1 MYIENRCRPRA
12 ATVEIRKRYFPVE
25 RFVPFQ
31 GTVNA
36 GAATGVR
43 KLFFYGNTAFPS
55 VTKEKGWYSFI

>member
-1 MYIENRCRPRA
+1 MAVGIGNCNL
-12 ATVEIRKRYFPVE
+12 PVE

-43 KLFFYGNTAFPS
+43 KLFFQAHP
-55 VTKEKGWYSFI
+55 VSFGYKRNGVC

>member
-1 MYIENRCRPRA
+1 MAVGIGNCNL
-12 ATVEIRKRYFPVE
+12 PVE

-31 GTVNA
+31 GTVDA

-43 KLFFYGNTAFPS
+43 KLFFYGNAAFPS

>member
-1 MYIENRCRPRA
+1 MAVGNRNRPLS
-12 ATVEIRKRYFPVE
+12 VE

-43 KLFFYGNTAFPS
+43 KLFFQAHP
-55 VTKEKGWYSFI
+55 VSFGYKRNGVC